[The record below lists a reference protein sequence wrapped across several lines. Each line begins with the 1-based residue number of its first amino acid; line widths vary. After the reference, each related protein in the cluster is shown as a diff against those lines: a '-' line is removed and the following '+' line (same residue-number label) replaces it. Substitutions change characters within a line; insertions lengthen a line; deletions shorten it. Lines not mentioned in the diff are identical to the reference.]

1 MIALVTGGTGFVGS
15 AVVRALLRHGWQVR
29 VLARP
34 QSNLAN
40 LQGLAVDL
48 VTGDVTD
55 ESSLDRAMAGCDALF
70 HTAADYRLGVHD
82 CAEMYRVNVHGTANV
97 LRAARKAR
105 VARSVVTSSVAT
117 IGVDSDGG
125 AGRECDPL
133 FLEKVIGHY
142 KRSKC
147 LAEMLAQAAAAEGDD
162 VVIVNPSTPIGPRDR
177 RPTPTGRMVLDAA
190 AGRIPAYVDTGLNV
204 VHVDDV
210 AEGHLLAFERGR
222 SGERY
227 ILGGENVTLAQ
238 LLTDIAGAANA
249 RAPRIRLPHAAVLPV
264 AHVCDL
270 AARIVGRTTQI
281 SVEAVRMARKPM
293 YFSSERAVQELG
305 YQWRAPILAIRD
317 AVGWFREVG
326 LLRR

>member
-15 AVVRALLRHGWQVR
+15 AVVRALLRHGWRVR

-34 QSNLAN
+34 QSDLAN
-40 LQGLAVDL
+40 LHGLTVE
-48 VTGDVTD
+48 VITGDVTD
-55 ESSLDRAMAGCDALF
+55 EPSLDRALAGCDALF

-82 CAEMYRVNVHGTANV
+82 CTELYRVNVHGTANV

-125 AGRECDPL
+125 PGRECNPL
-133 FLEKVIGHY
+133 CLEKVIGHY

-190 AGRIPAYVDTGLNV
+190 AGRMPAYVDTGLNI

-210 AEGHLLAFERGR
+210 AEGHLLAFERGQR
-222 SGERY
+222 GERY

-238 LLTDIAGAANA
+238 LLTDIAAAANA
-249 RAPRIRLPHAAVLPV
+249 RTPRIRLPHAAVLPV

-293 YFSSERAVQELG
+293 YFSSDRAVQELG
-305 YQWRAPILAIRD
+305 YQWRSPILAIRD
-317 AVGWFREVG
+317 AVDWFREAG